1 MIFIDACFRK
11 ETPYTPIW
19 MMRQVGSVGLFFNA
33 AKNFGLSVEA
43 RGGIPFYFI
52 QSKFSK
58 AFGTPRLNI
67 YSIGITFTFYD
78 FTRFLG

>member
-1 MIFIDACFRK
+1 
-11 ETPYTPIW
+11 
-19 MMRQVGSVGLFFNA
+19 
-33 AKNFGLSVEA
+33 
-43 RGGIPFYFI
+43 GGIPFYFI

-67 YSIGITFTFYD
+67 YSIGIAFTFYD

>member
-11 ETPYTPIW
+11 ETLYTPI
-19 MMRQVGSVGLFFNA
+19 NA

-67 YSIGITFTFYD
+67 YSIGVTFTFYD